1 MLVVLSSSGCAW
13 FAPKPPKPPKE
24 MLITGLTNYIAQR
37 SADFSIDMDI
47 NALGKDV
54 EEKPQNMRFDLNY
67 SGESQMGT
75 DGKAEAFNSVL
86 VADVA
91 INKDH
96 YKASAELRS
105 SKEFIYAV
113 LNSLTGAEKELPKE
127 QLDQIAGKW
136 WKIPLPKDLTSLP
149 AADPV
154 TVLASL
160 KKNLAES
167 DAYIKEI
174 QYEGTDMIKGLDSYH
189 YEVVLD
195 REKLRALVDDYAVKQ
210 EMSAE
215 DKQDLQK
222 TLAGSAL
229 HLEFWVSRDA
239 LIFDGFK
246 ARFKVDTIIGSD
258 RKSAGRGDGEMML
271 TLSNFGKSVKLNEP
285 KESQTFDLFGLL
297 GSFGVLPQMDL
308 ETELP
313 VDGAV
318 KKP

>member
-96 YKASAELRS
+96 YKASVELRS

-189 YEVVLD
+189 YEVFLD

-210 EMSAE
+210 EMSA
-215 DKQDLQK
+215 
-222 TLAGSAL
+222 
-229 HLEFWVSRDA
+229 
-239 LIFDGFK
+239 
-246 ARFKVDTIIGSD
+246 
-258 RKSAGRGDGEMML
+258 
-271 TLSNFGKSVKLNEP
+271 
-285 KESQTFDLFGLL
+285 
-297 GSFGVLPQMDL
+297 
-308 ETELP
+308 
-313 VDGAV
+313 
-318 KKP
+318 